1 MLTIVHLSYPIDK
14 TQCMFT
20 IMDGANAYKVKEF
33 LIKQEGVDIVG
44 MDSKEYYGIHGPMY
58 KEKGK
63 AKKEL

>member
-1 MLTIVHLSYPIDK
+1 
-14 TQCMFT
+14 MFT